1 MTKIDRKPLKSDDKR
16 PFPVDATG
24 ATLATDF
31 CMDSNCR
38 KEAGLAQVNAK
49 PQERDQL
56 LRAPYQNAT
65 FYSGLS
71 DKVITNKNAIDDAKM
86 SPGGAEN
93 AEAPPPAGAPLLDRV
108 WRGLEQSPVNLAT
121 STSLSVPPPLHC
133 ISTPSIS
140 SLGTLE
146 AYSGLQP
153 SSRLGLARPSPS
165 ASARAEISLD
175 LIGVGQPESLN
186 PSNMLSPANQTPVP
200 SVAGTATTPSPG
212 LSRWHARKSRMSSD
226 EAEIFTHSRG
236 LSRSSVTA
244 SFSYESCSVAGSS
257 SPRTVSNAQVSQDD
271 LFDADP
277 AARGSPQRKLA
288 SPKSK
293 PPTEMFRLFRRNRDP
308 SFSDEPSPKA
318 DRSRRGAFDRLGAW
332 FGRSQQQQQN
342 KTQAHGRAPESSV
355 AQTMEWLR
363 PVSSH
368 PAPGH
373 TRFYSDDRTGRGR
386 RRSNVESQ
394 TSFEGQHPPP
404 EGYFA
409 PESFSRFRRSP
420 RASRSSQHLAAAA
433 PASLSQ
439 QPDSRL
445 APLDRLP
452 SPAGSFSY
460 SGRVSPQSPPPVPPP
475 HLQLHHQLQQMTLP
489 PSPHHPQL
497 SPQLSPPP
505 HLTSSIPPAI
515 PRTPSRG
522 RSVDRAYTQDLHFR
536 SRSPKTFPPR
546 PDERSYPSTDT
557 SDPANNLG
565 TFRSNPRTS
574 RIGDQELPWKLTLP
588 SDSDEEHAAGATAR
602 EGERSWLESTT
613 QRLLQSSRLPTYEE
627 DSEVH
632 GQPQQ
637 PVVPDEKAAADQGG
651 DQNCEQVQGQ
661 EQVQSQSQGHP
672 HRGEARAVNPDD
684 APVELP
690 VQWDDDSGEEITMSS
705 TAYPGQEWKPLGFSG
720 WEY

>member
-1 MTKIDRKPLKSDDKR
+1 
-16 PFPVDATG
+16 
-24 ATLATDF
+24 
-31 CMDSNCR
+31 
-38 KEAGLAQVNAK
+38 
-49 PQERDQL
+49 
-56 LRAPYQNAT
+56 
-65 FYSGLS
+65 
-71 DKVITNKNAIDDAKM
+71 
-86 SPGGAEN
+86 
-93 AEAPPPAGAPLLDRV
+93 
-108 WRGLEQSPVNLAT
+108 
-121 STSLSVPPPLHC
+121 
-133 ISTPSIS
+133 
-140 SLGTLE
+140 
-146 AYSGLQP
+146 
-153 SSRLGLARPSPS
+153 
-165 ASARAEISLD
+165 
-175 LIGVGQPESLN
+175 
-186 PSNMLSPANQTPVP
+186 MLSPANQTPVP

-212 LSRWHARKSRMSSD
+212 LSRWHARKSRV

-236 LSRSSVTA
+236 VSDSSA
-244 SFSYESCSVAGSS
+244 HPAFSYESGSVAGSS
-257 SPRTVSNAQVSQDD
+257 SPRTGSNAQVSQDD
-271 LFDADP
+271 LFDADL
-277 AARGSPQRKLA
+277 AARGSPPRKLA

-293 PPTEMFRLFRRNRDP
+293 PPMEKFRLFRRNRGP
-308 SFSDEPSPKA
+308 SFSDEPSPKT

-332 FGRSQQQQQN
+332 FSRSQQQQQQQQQN
-342 KTQAHGRAPESSV
+342 KAQAHGRAPESSV

-394 TSFEGQHPPP
+394 TSFDGQHPPP

-420 RASRSSQHLAAAA
+420 RASKSSQQLASAAAG
-433 PASLSQ
+433 SLSH

-445 APLDRLP
+445 APPDRLP

-460 SGRVSPQSPPPVPPP
+460 SGR
-475 HLQLHHQLQQMTLP
+475 
-489 PSPHHPQL
+489 PHHPQL
-497 SPQLSPPP
+497 SPQLSPQFSPQFSPPP
-505 HLTSSIPPAI
+505 HLTSPIPQAI
-515 PRTPSRG
+515 PRTPPSRG
-522 RSVDRAYTQDLHFR
+522 RSPQYL
-536 SRSPKTFPPR
+536 PPR
-546 PDERSYPSTDT
+546 PEERSYPSTDT

-588 SDSDEEHAAGATAR
+588 SDSDEEHAAGAGAASAAR
-602 EGERSWLESTT
+602 EGEGSWLESTT

-632 GQPQQ
+632 GQPQRS
-637 PVVPDEKAAADQGG
+637 VVADEKAAADQNG
-651 DQNCEQVQGQ
+651 DQSREQVQGQ
-661 EQVQSQSQGHP
+661 SQRHP
-672 HRGEARAVNPDD
+672 HRGEARAINPDD

>member
-56 LRAPYQNAT
+56 LTAPYQNAT

-71 DKVITNKNAIDDAKM
+71 DKVITNKNAIDDGKM
-86 SPGGAEN
+86 SPGGAED

-133 ISTPSIS
+133 ISTPSIF

-165 ASARAEISLD
+165 ASARAEISLN
-175 LIGVGQPESLN
+175 LIGVGQPENLN

-226 EAEIFTHSRG
+226 EAEIFSHSRG

-271 LFDADP
+271 LFDADL

-460 SGRVSPQSPPPVPPP
+460 S
-475 HLQLHHQLQQMTLP
+475 
-489 PSPHHPQL
+489 
-497 SPQLSPPP
+497 
-505 HLTSSIPPAI
+505 
-515 PRTPSRG
+515 
-522 RSVDRAYTQDLHFR
+522 
-536 SRSPKTFPPR
+536 
-546 PDERSYPSTDT
+546 
-557 SDPANNLG
+557 
-565 TFRSNPRTS
+565 
-574 RIGDQELPWKLTLP
+574 
-588 SDSDEEHAAGATAR
+588 
-602 EGERSWLESTT
+602 
-613 QRLLQSSRLPTYEE
+613 
-627 DSEVH
+627 
-632 GQPQQ
+632 
-637 PVVPDEKAAADQGG
+637 
-651 DQNCEQVQGQ
+651 
-661 EQVQSQSQGHP
+661 
-672 HRGEARAVNPDD
+672 
-684 APVELP
+684 
-690 VQWDDDSGEEITMSS
+690 
-705 TAYPGQEWKPLGFSG
+705 
-720 WEY
+720 